1 MSDMIE
7 KVNENSAGAAAAE
20 KVQAEAAAAEQVA
33 QEKARKK
40 AEALRADGAFIRR
53 MAVAVVLVWSLRCA
67 VQADLIAE
75 VLAIWLLL
83 ADALWAGF
91 HTGAWW
97 QARFRKEGELHG

>member
-1 MSDMIE
+1 
-7 KVNENSAGAAAAE
+7 
-20 KVQAEAAAAEQVA
+20 
-33 QEKARKK
+33 
-40 AEALRADGAFIRR
+40 